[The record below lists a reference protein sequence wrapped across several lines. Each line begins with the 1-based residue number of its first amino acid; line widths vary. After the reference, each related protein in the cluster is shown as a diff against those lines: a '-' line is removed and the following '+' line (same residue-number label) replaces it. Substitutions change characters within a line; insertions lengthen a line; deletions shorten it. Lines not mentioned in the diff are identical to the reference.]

1 MLTKTFVV
9 DVTVDEKG
17 DHTDATA
24 HLAVGDMQVDGW
36 GRARRNPGDPN
47 RPRLG
52 DELAAARALS
62 DLARH
67 LVDDVEIQISRQEG
81 RPAHITL

>member
-9 DVTVDEKG
+9 DVTVDEQG

-24 HLAVGDMQVDGW
+24 HLEVGDMRVDGW
-36 GRARRNPGDPN
+36 GRARRNPVDPN

-81 RPAHITL
+81 RPAHIAL